1 MNGKNLDIQLFSFLY
16 SCVWFLE
23 MALPLPFANR
33 YFRSE
38 NFKGYQDSYRRKKLD
53 NVIWLWFKLTTW
65 ALITLCINF
74 DRFRL
79 FALILLVVAN
89 HNQFVRQRWKSL
101 ARGFGAPG
109 FMLYW
114 CSCALL
120 LLEISDHVDR
130 NAGVILSFV
139 IVIDFATIMI
149 TAGIYKIGAGYR
161 KGTGIEYGMV
171 NPQWSYFSEQL
182 RHIPIKI
189 RSYVFRLLNE
199 SSWLLEIFG
208 GALLVFHKSRWLG
221 AILIALIFAS
231 LIPIIRLGFLCLTVL
246 LCVLI
251 VSQLDE
257 GPISS
262 WRALIRA
269 FGDNGSTV
277 ASKTVIFSVAAYV
290 VMMLFV
296 RGVQLI
302 NIFRH
307 RQVQRRSQSIADRI
321 ANFFGIILWRVF
333 TPDVTAFWIRVEI
346 VESPNDSDTLGA
358 PRIII
363 SNWGKGRF
371 FLVSEAITLTSIFTL
386 PRYFPHNRELFEN
399 RLRRYANSL
408 GVSMDAVVR
417 FVYVEIDKQ
426 GYEFVDLETAF
437 FDVCLN
443 SGLITS
449 KIQDLSLIS
458 KPFKNSPVR
467 AGIKLG
473 SYAQR

>member
-1 MNGKNLDIQLFSFLY
+1 MSF
-16 SCVWFLE
+16 V
-23 MALPLPFANR
+23 LPFASR

-38 NFKGYQDSYRRKKLD
+38 NHDGYQDSYQIKKLD
-53 NVIWLWFKLTTW
+53 KAIWLWFKIMTW
-65 ALITLCINF
+65 ALMVLFINL

-79 FALILLVVAN
+79 FALIFLVVAN

-101 ARGFGAPG
+101 ARGLGAPG

-120 LLEISDHVDR
+120 LLEISDHVDQ

-139 IVIDFATIMI
+139 IVIDFGTIMI
-149 TAGIYKIGAGYR
+149 TAGFYKIGAGYR

-171 NPQWSYFSEQL
+171 NPQWSYFPEQL

-189 RSYVFRLLNE
+189 RSLVFRLLNE

-208 GALLVFHKSRWLG
+208 GTLLVFHKSRWLG
-221 AILIALIFAS
+221 AVLIALIFVS
-231 LIPIIRLGFLCLTVL
+231 LVPLIRLGFLCLTVL

-257 GPISS
+257 GPVSS

-269 FGDNGSTV
+269 FGDNGSNV
-277 ASKTVIFSVAAYV
+277 ASKTVIISVVGYF

-296 RGVQLI
+296 RVVQLI
-302 NIFRH
+302 NVFRH
-307 RQVQRRSQSIADRI
+307 RQVQRLSQSIADRI

-346 VESPNDSDTLGA
+346 VESPNNSQTLGA
-358 PRIII
+358 PTLIV

-408 GVSMDAVVR
+408 SVPTDDLVR

-426 GYEFVDLETAF
+426 GSEFVDLETAF
-437 FDVCLN
+437 FDVDIN
-443 SGLITS
+443 SGVITS
-449 KIQDLSLIS
+449 EIQDRSLIA

-473 SYAQR
+473 SYVQR

>member
-1 MNGKNLDIQLFSFLY
+1 MNGKNLDIQLFSSLY

-53 NVIWLWFKLTTW
+53 NGIWLWFKLTTW
-65 ALITLCINF
+65 ALTTLCINF

-139 IVIDFATIMI
+139 IVIDFGTIMI

-189 RSYVFRLLNE
+189 RSSVFRLLNE

-208 GALLVFHKSRWLG
+208 GVLLVFHTSRWLG
-221 AILIALIFAS
+221 AVLIALIFVS
-231 LIPIIRLGFLCLTVL
+231 LVPIIRLGFLCLTVL
-246 LCVLI
+246 LCVLL

-277 ASKTVIFSVAAYV
+277 ASKTVIVSVAAYF

-302 NIFRH
+302 NVFRH

-346 VESPNDSDTLGA
+346 VESPNNSGTLGA
-358 PRIII
+358 PRNII

-386 PRYFPHNRELFEN
+386 PRYFPYNRELFEN

>member
-1 MNGKNLDIQLFSFLY
+1 MDIDLFSLLY
-16 SCVWFLE
+16 SCVWFFE
-23 MALPLPFANR
+23 MTLLLPFASR

-38 NFKGYQDSYRRKKLD
+38 NHNGYQDSYQIKKLD
-53 NVIWLWFKLTTW
+53 HGILLWFKIITW
-65 ALITLCINF
+65 ALAVLFINF

-79 FALILLVVAN
+79 VALILLVVAN

-101 ARGFGAPG
+101 ARGLGAPG

-171 NPQWSYFSEQL
+171 NPQWSYFPEQL

-189 RSYVFRLLNE
+189 RSVVFRLLNE

-221 AILIALIFAS
+221 AVLIALIFIS
-231 LIPIIRLGFLCLTVL
+231 LIPMIRLGFLCLTVL

-257 GPISS
+257 GPASS
-262 WRALIRA
+262 WRALVRA
-269 FGDNGSTV
+269 FGDNGSSV
-277 ASKTVIFSVAAYV
+277 ASKTVIISVVTYS

-302 NIFRH
+302 NVFRH
-307 RQVQRRSQSIADRI
+307 RQVQRRSQIIADRI

-346 VESPNDSDTLGA
+346 VQSSNNPDLSGA
-358 PRIII
+358 SRIIV

-399 RLRRYANSL
+399 RLRRYTNSL
-408 GVSMDAVVR
+408 SVSLDAVVR

-426 GYEFVDLETAF
+426 GPEFIDLETAF
-437 FDVCLN
+437 FDVDLN
-443 SGLITS
+443 SGLVTS
-449 KIQDLSLIS
+449 EIQDRSLIA

>member
-1 MNGKNLDIQLFSFLY
+1 MDIELFSLLY
-16 SCVWFLE
+16 SCVWFFE
-23 MALPLPFANR
+23 MTLLLPFASR

-38 NFKGYQDSYRRKKLD
+38 NHNGYQDSYQIKKLD
-53 NVIWLWFKLTTW
+53 HGILLWFKIITW
-65 ALITLCINF
+65 ALAVLFINF

-79 FALILLVVAN
+79 VALIFLVVAN
-89 HNQFVRQRWKSL
+89 HNYFVHQRWKSL
-101 ARGFGAPG
+101 ARGLGAPG

-171 NPQWSYFSEQL
+171 NPQWSYFPEQL

-189 RSYVFRLLNE
+189 RSVVFRLLNE

-221 AILIALIFAS
+221 AVLIALIFIS
-231 LIPIIRLGFLCLTVL
+231 LIPMIRLGFLCLTVL

-251 VSQLDE
+251 VGQLDE
-257 GPISS
+257 GPASS
-262 WRALIRA
+262 GRALVRA
-269 FGDNGSTV
+269 FGDNGSSV
-277 ASKTVIFSVAAYV
+277 ASKTVIISMVTYSVI
-290 VMMLFV
+290 MLNV

-302 NIFRH
+302 NVFRH
-307 RQVQRRSQSIADRI
+307 RQVQRRSQIIADRI

-346 VESPNDSDTLGA
+346 VQASHNPDLLGA
-358 PRIII
+358 SRIIV

-386 PRYFPHNRELFEN
+386 PRYFPQNRELFEN

-408 GVSMDAVVR
+408 GVSPDAVVR

-426 GYEFVDLETAF
+426 GSEFIDLETAF
-437 FDVCLN
+437 FLVDLN

-449 KIQDLSLIS
+449 DIQDRSLIA

-473 SYAQR
+473 SYAQRS

>member
-1 MNGKNLDIQLFSFLY
+1 MSLL
-16 SCVWFLE
+16 
-23 MALPLPFANR
+23 LPFANR

-38 NFKGYQDSYRRKKLD
+38 NLKGYQDSYKIKKLD
-53 NVIWLWFKLTTW
+53 KAIWLWFKIMTW
-65 ALITLCINF
+65 ALTVLCINF

-79 FALILLVVAN
+79 ISLILLVVAN

-101 ARGFGAPG
+101 ARGLGAPG

-120 LLEISDHVDR
+120 LLEILDHVDR

-139 IVIDFATIMI
+139 IVIDFATIMV

-171 NPQWSYFSEQL
+171 NPQWSYFPEQL

-189 RSYVFRLLNE
+189 RSLVFRLLNE

-208 GALLVFHKSRWLG
+208 GTLLVFHISRWLG
-221 AILIALIFAS
+221 AVLIALTFVC

-246 LCVLI
+246 LCVFI
-251 VSQLDE
+251 VSQLNE
-257 GPISS
+257 GPVSS
-262 WRALIRA
+262 WRALVRA
-269 FGDNGSTV
+269 FGDNGSSV
-277 ASKTVIFSVAAYV
+277 ASKTVILSVVAYFV
-290 VMMLFV
+290 VMLFV
-296 RGVQLI
+296 RGVQLT
-302 NIFRH
+302 NVFRH
-307 RQVQRRSQSIADRI
+307 RQVQRLSQGIADRI

-346 VESPNDSDTLGA
+346 VESSNNAETSAA
-358 PRIII
+358 PTMII
-363 SNWGKGRF
+363 SNWGKGRY
-371 FLVSEAITLTSIFTL
+371 FLVSEAITLTSVFTL

-408 GVSMDAVVR
+408 GVSMDVVVR
-417 FVYVEIDKQ
+417 FVYIEINKQ
-426 GYEFVDLETAF
+426 GSEFVDLETAF
-437 FDVCLN
+437 FDVDIV
-443 SGLITS
+443 SGVITS
-449 KIQDLSLIS
+449 EIQDRSLIA

-473 SYAQR
+473 SYVQRKL

>member
-1 MNGKNLDIQLFSFLY
+1 MDMDLYSLLY
-16 SCVWFLE
+16 SCVWLFE
-23 MALPLPFANR
+23 MTLLLPFVSR

-38 NFKGYQDSYRRKKLD
+38 NHNGYQDSYQIKKLD
-53 NVIWLWFKLTTW
+53 HGILLWFKTITW
-65 ALITLCINF
+65 ALAVLFINF

-79 FALILLVVAN
+79 VALILLVVAN

-101 ARGFGAPG
+101 ARGLGAPG

-120 LLEISDHVDR
+120 LLEISYHVDR
-130 NAGVILSFV
+130 NADVILSFV

-161 KGTGIEYGMV
+161 NGTGIEYGMV
-171 NPQWSYFSEQL
+171 NPQWSYFPEQL

-189 RSYVFRLLNE
+189 RSLVFRLLNE

-208 GALLVFHKSRWLG
+208 GALLVFHISRWLG
-221 AILIALIFAS
+221 AVLIALIFVS
-231 LIPIIRLGFLCLTVL
+231 LVPIIRLGFLCLTVL

-251 VSQLDE
+251 VSQLNE
-257 GPISS
+257 GPASF
-262 WRALIRA
+262 WRALVRA
-269 FGDNGSTV
+269 FGDNGSSV
-277 ASKTVIFSVAAYV
+277 ASKTVIISVVTYF

-302 NIFRH
+302 NVFRH
-307 RQVQRRSQSIADRI
+307 RQVKRLSQGIADRI

-346 VESPNDSDTLGA
+346 VESPNNSDTLSA